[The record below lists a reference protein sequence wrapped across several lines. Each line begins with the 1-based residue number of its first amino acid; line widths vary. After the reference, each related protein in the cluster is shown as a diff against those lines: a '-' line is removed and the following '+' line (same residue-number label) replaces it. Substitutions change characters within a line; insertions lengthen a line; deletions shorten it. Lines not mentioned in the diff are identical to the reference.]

1 MLGDKK
7 YESLILKWRQEMR
20 GLFLPF
26 LLLWN
31 IIGGNWLTLILSNFM
46 MVNAGMISSVWRYV
60 ICFNISKFFFI
71 VFILSLS
78 CILPWFKLDKWLK
91 TPVSLFVLRMASL
104 LYTWL
109 PKRITLKWWNICWK
123 MELIRALL
131 LR

>member
-7 YESLILKWRQEMR
+7 CESLILKWRQEMR

-46 MVNAGMISSVWRYV
+46 VVSAGMISSVWRYV
-60 ICFNISKFFFI
+60 ISFNISEFFSI

-91 TPVSLFVLRMASL
+91 TPVSLFVLRMVSL

-109 PKRITLKWWNICWK
+109 PKRITLTWWNICWK
-123 MELIRALL
+123 MELIRARL